1 MRADFFCRLVYEKLL
16 RMITIK
22 RIYETPAENDGYRV
36 LIDRLWP
43 RGISKE
49 KAKLDEWNKKVA
61 PSTELRKWFGHQP
74 EKFLDFTKKYKLE
87 LESQKEEL
95 TRLRTIAEQQPLTLL
110 YAAKETK
117 INHANILKSIL
128 TQKL

>member
-1 MRADFFCRLVYEKLL
+1 
-16 RMITIK
+16 MITIK

-43 RGISKE
+43 RGISKK
-49 KAKLDEWNKKVA
+49 KAKLDEWNQKVA